1 MAVFLFLSC
10 LNLAV
15 VNSEPIQ
22 ARVTYG
28 TVFRY
33 VDSFEIVTDYWLH
46 TFMVNLPP
54 VVRPDGQVRRNIT
67 CPVVSKRS
75 RTQERVNRTCRHLQ
89 PSLMTL
95 TEMSQRSSNHL
106 INIINHIEET
116 VPS

>member
-1 MAVFLFLSC
+1 
-10 LNLAV
+10 
-15 VNSEPIQ
+15 
-22 ARVTYG
+22 
-28 TVFRY
+28 
-33 VDSFEIVTDYWLH
+33 
-46 TFMVNLPP
+46 MVNLPP
-54 VVRPDGQVRRNIT
+54 VVRPEGQVRRNIT
-67 CPVVSKRS
+67 CPVVSERS